1 MKIEQIIL
9 HHISM
14 PLVHPFRTSFG
25 VEEERECIIVE
36 VNSDGITGWGEC
48 VAMEGPWY
56 SAETTQTA
64 WHILTQFLCPM
75 LIDKEI
81 NVPADANRW
90 IKRVRGNPMARA
102 GIENAIWDMCA
113 QAAGVPLSQMLGGV
127 RERVAVGVSIGIQ
140 PTIDALAARVADFVE
155 QGYGR
160 VKCKIEPDWTY
171 EPLARIRAD
180 FPAALLMADANS
192 AFTLADADILREL
205 DTLDLLM
212 IEQPLGYDDIAD
224 HARLQRELKTPI
236 CLDESIHAIAD
247 AQAMIDL
254 QAGRIINM
262 KQGRVGGLSIAKTI
276 HDMAQSAEIEMWCG
290 GMLETGIGR
299 AINIHLA
306 TLPNFTLPG
315 DISATDR
322 YYHEDITEHFVLNS
336 ADSTMSVPTTPGIGV
351 TVRRDRLAS
360 VTLHNEVFDQS

>member
-1 MKIEQIIL
+1 MKIEHITL

-36 VNSDGITGWGEC
+36 VRGAGLTGWGEC
-48 VAMEGPWY
+48 VAMDGPWY
-56 SAETTQTA
+56 SAETTTTA

-75 LIDKEI
+75 LIGKEI
-81 NVPADANRW
+81 TSPADANKY

-102 GIENAIWDMCA
+102 GIENAIWDLCA
-113 QAAGVPLSQMLGGV
+113 KSEGLPLAQMLGGV
-127 RERVAVGVSIGIQ
+127 RERVPVGVSIGIQ
-140 PTIDALAARVADFVE
+140 PTIDALAKRVAGFVE

-160 VKCKIEPDWTY
+160 IKCKIEPDWTY

-180 FPAALLMADANS
+180 FPDALLMADANS
-192 AFTLADADILREL
+192 AFTLADADLLRQL
-205 DTLDLLM
+205 DALDLLM

-224 HARLQRELKTPI
+224 HARLQRELTTPI

-262 KQGRVGGLSIAKTI
+262 KQGRVGGLSIAKQI
-276 HDMAQSAEIEMWCG
+276 HDMAQSAEIQMWCG

-315 DISATDR
+315 DISATER
-322 YYHEDITEHFVLNS
+322 YYHEDITEHFVLNK
-336 ADSTMSVPTTPGIGV
+336 ADSTMSVPTAPGIGV
-351 TVRRDRLAS
+351 TVQRDRLAS
-360 VTLHNEVFDQS
+360 VRLRQETFVP

>member
-1 MKIEQIIL
+1 MQIEKITL

-25 VEEERECIIVE
+25 VEAERECIIVE
-36 VNSDGITGWGEC
+36 VNSEGLTGWGEC

-56 SAETTQTA
+56 SAETTTTA

-75 LIDKEI
+75 LIGKEI
-81 NVPADANRW
+81 TSPTEANKY

-102 GIENAIWDMCA
+102 GIENAIWDLCA
-113 QAAGVPLSQMLGGV
+113 KAQGVSLSQMLGGV
-127 RERVAVGVSIGIQ
+127 RERVPVGVSIGIQ
-140 PTIDALAARVADFVE
+140 STIDELANRVADFVE

-160 VKCKIEPDWTY
+160 IKCKIEPDWTY
-171 EPLARIRAD
+171 QPLARIRAD
-180 FPAALLMADANS
+180 FPDALLMADANS
-192 AFTLADADILREL
+192 AFTLDDAPVLREL
-205 DTLDLLM
+205 DTLNLLM

-224 HARLQRELKTPI
+224 HARLQRELKTAI

-262 KQGRVGGLSIAKTI
+262 KQGRVGGLAIAKRI
-276 HDMAQSAEIEMWCG
+276 HDMAEAANIQMWCG

-322 YYHEDITEHFVLNS
+322 YYHEDITEPFVLNKD
-336 ADSTMSVPTTPGIGV
+336 DSTMSVPTTTGIGV
-351 TVRRDRLAS
+351 TVNRARLNAVS
-360 VTLHNEVFDQS
+360 LNTLSF

>member
-1 MKIEQIIL
+1 MRIEKIIL

-25 VEEERECIIVE
+25 VEEERECTIVE
-36 VNSDGITGWGEC
+36 VRSEGLTGWGEC

-56 SAETTQTA
+56 SAETTTTA

-75 LIDKEI
+75 LIGKEI
-81 NVPADANRW
+81 TSAADANRF

-102 GIENAIWDMCA
+102 GIENAIWDLCA
-113 QAAGVPLSQMLGGV
+113 QAEGVSLSQMLGGV
-127 RERVAVGVSIGIQ
+127 RDRVSVGVSIGIQ
-140 PTIDALAARVADFVE
+140 PTIDALAKRVANFVE

-180 FPAALLMADANS
+180 FPDALLMADANS
-192 AFTLADADILREL
+192 AFMLADAPILREL
-205 DTLDLLM
+205 DALNLLM

-262 KQGRVGGLSIAKTI
+262 KQGRVGGLSIAKRI
-276 HDMAQSAEIEMWCG
+276 HDMAESADIQMWCG

-299 AINIHLA
+299 ATNIHLA

-322 YYHEDITEHFVLNS
+322 YYHEDITEHFALNVE
-336 ADSTMSVPTTPGIGV
+336 DSTMSVPTAPGIGV
-351 TVRRDRLAS
+351 TVRRDRLDA
-360 VTLHNEVFDQS
+360 VRLHREAFTA

>member
-1 MKIEQIIL
+1 MKIEAITL

-25 VEEERECIIVE
+25 VEEERPCIIVE
-36 VNSDGITGWGEC
+36 VRSEGLTGWGEC

-56 SAETTQTA
+56 SAETTTTA

-75 LIDKEI
+75 LIGNEI
-81 NVPADANRW
+81 ATPADANRL

-102 GIENAIWDMCA
+102 GIENALWDLFAKA
-113 QAAGVPLSQMLGGV
+113 QGVPLSQLLGGV
-127 RERVAVGVSIGIQ
+127 RSRVPVGVSIGIQ
-140 PTIDALAARVADFVE
+140 PTIDALAKRVASFVE
-155 QGYGR
+155 LGYGR

-180 FPAALLMADANS
+180 FPDALLMADANS
-192 AFTLADADILREL
+192 AFTLADAPMLREL
-205 DTLDLLM
+205 DALNLLM

-224 HARLQRELKTPI
+224 HARLQRELTTPI

-262 KQGRVGGLSIAKTI
+262 KQGRVGGVSIALQI
-276 HDMAQSAEIEMWCG
+276 HDMAQAAGIAMWCG

-299 AINIHLA
+299 SLNIHLA

-322 YYHEDITEHFVLNS
+322 YYAEDITDHFVLN
-336 ADSTMSVPTTPGIGV
+336 ADDSTMSVPTGPGIGV
-351 TVRRDRLAS
+351 TVRRDRLAA
-360 VTLHNEVFDQS
+360 VRLNIETFTI